1 MTSPASLRPEPID
14 TERLVLEPLRVEHAE
29 EMAVLLDDVRLHAFI
44 GGEPP
49 ALDELRDRYARQVA
63 GIGRGW
69 LNWIARCRGEV
80 VGTVQATL
88 EDGVAEVAWVI
99 GTAHQGRGYA
109 GEAAAGMAEWLLAH
123 GVRGLVAHVHPEHH
137 ASAAVARRIGLVA
150 SDTVVDGEV
159 RWVSAGR

>member
-1 MTSPASLRPEPID
+1 VTPPTSLQPQPID
-14 TERLVLEPLRVEHAE
+14 TERLTLEPLRVGHAE
-29 EMAVLLDDVRLHAFI
+29 EMAVLLDDVRLHEFI

-49 ALDELRDRYARQVA
+49 TLDELRDRYAWQVE

-69 LNWIARCRGEV
+69 LNWVLRCQGEV

-88 EDGVAEVAWVI
+88 EDGVAEVAWVV

-109 GEAAAGMAEWLLAH
+109 GEAAAGMVGWLLAN
-123 GVRGLVAHVHPEHH
+123 GVRGVVAHVHPEHH
-137 ASAAVARRIGLVA
+137 ASVAVARRLGLVP

-159 RWVSAGR
+159 RWVSAER